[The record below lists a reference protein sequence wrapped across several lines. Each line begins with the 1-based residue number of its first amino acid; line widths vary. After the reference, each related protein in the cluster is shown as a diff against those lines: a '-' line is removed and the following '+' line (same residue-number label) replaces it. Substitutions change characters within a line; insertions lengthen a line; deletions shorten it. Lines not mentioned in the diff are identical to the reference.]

1 MSWRAGSRWWAGLGR
16 RSSGGL
22 TWSVCVPRQG
32 HTKYAVEKAIALM
45 LKKDDLAHRNQ
56 GRSVVRIR

>member
-1 MSWRAGSRWWAGLGR
+1 
-16 RSSGGL
+16 
-22 TWSVCVPRQG
+22 VCVPRQG